1 MTNVT
6 GAGGVNINTSACSSG
21 WEILDNSNTGATSN
35 FNSPDGVVMSMTI
48 KLLNPQDGTNEQLSI
63 GGAYPGVL
71 VAGNASQTLTITN
84 NGTATT
90 NVMRNVLDDLIYK
103 DLAAN
108 PNTVVQRQVS
118 VQVVDAVGGVSNAPI
133 AFFSVKRGSNSG
145 NAPGAI
151 TVFTSGTTVNLFTG
165 LDGTQD
171 AGGTWVDLGATGAL
185 VGNIVNIPTLPLG
198 GSSFRY
204 DVAATSPCGVSSTT
218 VLVIKMSLTELAMTS
233 STSCGALLT
242 NYTNPLYSANTNDAI
257 YMFNSGVNSGTLEC
271 PAGSGVTT
279 YNWYVF
285 NPATNSYSDYALNS
299 TRTQANLANG
309 GYLVVRNDGGVITEG
324 RSWVWNIGSGIPN
337 AGVDAVVCAGD
348 TYSLNG
354 NVGGLTQTFTH
365 YNPVKRPFVI
375 TPTTRISV
383 SFTATHAYV
392 SDLAFYLVN
401 PDGTKRITLASN
413 QNRSCNSGDNV
424 NNLTFTN
431 QGAPAYLNYCLGAP
445 SALSGIWNGYFTGL
459 NATDLPNNTNKLINW
474 GPLFG
479 ENANQGGWKVQIYDC
494 VTQDSGSLKG
504 ATIIFDDGAGNI
516 ATYTS
521 GSIDVPI
528 NDDSCTAATASIYVV
543 PSSPLVT
550 VAQTLMINPN
560 VGVNGVIGGW
570 QWEYST
576 ASATGPF
583 VNFNNATLTPNL
595 VVNQDTWVQ
604 LSVDNNVS
612 SCNKADVMFIKAN
625 PKPNAGIGTNLT
637 QAISPPIITLA
648 NQLAGENAGGVWT
661 LISGV
666 PGVGAFNAGLG
677 TLNPVL
683 AGVGTYVFRYTVTG
697 IAPCPTDTEDLT
709 IRLTAVIN
717 PVTEN
722 GTAAATGG
730 TAIPNVAAND
740 VVNGLPATLGAAG
753 NATVATSGV
762 WPSGITLNP
771 ATGAINVAVG
781 TIPGVY
787 PVTYQLCDKLTPQT
801 CATIIDQVTVTA
813 VLNPV
818 ADSGVTAPST
828 GGEAI
833 PNVAANDVVNGLPA
847 TLGAAGNA
855 TIATSGVW
863 PVGVTL
869 NPTTGAINVAVGTI
883 PGVYPVTYQLC
894 DKLTP
899 QTCATV
905 VNTVTVTAVLNPV
918 ADSGTAPSTG
928 GEAIPNVALNDVVNG
943 LPATLGVSGNAT
955 IATSGV
961 WPVG

>member
-560 VGVNGVIGGW
+560 VGGKWRNRWMAMGV
-570 QWEYST
+570 
-576 ASATGPF
+576 
-583 VNFNNATLTPNL
+583 
-595 VVNQDTWVQ
+595 
-604 LSVDNNVS
+604 
-612 SCNKADVMFIKAN
+612 
-625 PKPNAGIGTNLT
+625 
-637 QAISPPIITLA
+637 
-648 NQLAGENAGGVWT
+648 
-661 LISGV
+661 
-666 PGVGAFNAGLG
+666 
-677 TLNPVL
+677 
-683 AGVGTYVFRYTVTG
+683 
-697 IAPCPTDTEDLT
+697 
-709 IRLTAVIN
+709 
-717 PVTEN
+717 
-722 GTAAATGG
+722 
-730 TAIPNVAAND
+730 
-740 VVNGLPATLGAAG
+740 
-753 NATVATSGV
+753 
-762 WPSGITLNP
+762 
-771 ATGAINVAVG
+771 
-781 TIPGVY
+781 
-787 PVTYQLCDKLTPQT
+787 
-801 CATIIDQVTVTA
+801 
-813 VLNPV
+813 
-818 ADSGVTAPST
+818 
-828 GGEAI
+828 
-833 PNVAANDVVNGLPA
+833 
-847 TLGAAGNA
+847 
-855 TIATSGVW
+855 
-863 PVGVTL
+863 
-869 NPTTGAINVAVGTI
+869 
-883 PGVYPVTYQLC
+883 
-894 DKLTP
+894 
-899 QTCATV
+899 
-905 VNTVTVTAVLNPV
+905 
-918 ADSGTAPSTG
+918 
-928 GEAIPNVALNDVVNG
+928 
-943 LPATLGVSGNAT
+943 
-955 IATSGV
+955 
-961 WPVG
+961 